1 MREIWIIAVNV
12 FRQLLR
18 NRILVV
24 LTLFALSLIGVV
36 AFLGDLG
43 QEAET
48 RLGQDFGLLAV
59 EAVGFFTVLLCHV
72 VLLFEESE
80 LKTLSILLVKPIE
93 RWQYLGGKIL
103 GSVLLMLMNMA
114 GMVALLLAAVLAL
127 RLPWWW
133 ASSSSAAAYLGLGCA
148 LLSAVAAFFGVL
160 ASSVPAAAVFTT
172 FAFTLGHFTTN
183 LLEWVQRLD
192 NPAVKGLVRVL
203 FWVLPNFSLFNLKEN
218 LGRIDV
224 AARMDTVFLWPLG
237 YGLLYGGIM
246 FALAVWSYEHKEF
259 WALSARPWALPGLR
273 PGRPLPGAGHGRRAR
288 LRAPAAPAGPPP
300 STAIDPLLADGGPWR
315 PCTGGLG
322 LGLPRLPAVPGEQ
335 PQP

>member
-1 MREIWIIAVNV
+1 VREIWIIAFNV

-36 AFLGDLG
+36 VFLGDLG

-48 RLGQDFGLLAV
+48 RLGQDFGLLAI
-59 EAVGFFTVLLCHV
+59 EWVGFFSVLLCHV
-72 VLLFEESE
+72 VLLFEETE

-114 GMVALLLAAVLAL
+114 AMVVLLLLLSAYFHLSLVVGEFVISVVYLAL
-127 RLPWWW
+127 
-133 ASSSSAAAYLGLGCA
+133 GGA
-148 LLSAVAAFFGVL
+148 LLSTVAAFFGVL

-172 FAFTLGHFTTN
+172 FAFGIGHFTTN
-183 LLEWVQRLD
+183 LLEWVERLD
-192 NPAVKGLVRVL
+192 SPALKALVRVL
-203 FWVLPNFSLFNLKEN
+203 YWVLPNFSLFNLKEN
-218 LGRIDV
+218 LGRVGVV
-224 AARMDTVFLWPLG
+224 ASMDTVFLWPIG

-259 WALSARPWALPGLR
+259 
-273 PGRPLPGAGHGRRAR
+273 
-288 LRAPAAPAGPPP
+288 
-300 STAIDPLLADGGPWR
+300 
-315 PCTGGLG
+315 
-322 LGLPRLPAVPGEQ
+322 
-335 PQP
+335 